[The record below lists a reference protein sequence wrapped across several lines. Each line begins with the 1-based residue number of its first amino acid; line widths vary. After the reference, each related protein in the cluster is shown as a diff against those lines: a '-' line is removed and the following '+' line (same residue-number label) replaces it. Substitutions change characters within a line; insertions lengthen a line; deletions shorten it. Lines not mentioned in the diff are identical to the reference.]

1 MGIVAVLCP
10 KTSRHISTGIELDR
24 AAFEAF
30 PISRQSV
37 DCWACGGQHSWSRRW
52 ATLIACDDPTVR
64 RAGTPIPETVVLNQ
78 PGHVRRLATSWVSA
92 AKRGYRPREA
102 G

>member
-24 AAFEAF
+24 VAFEAF
-30 PISRQSV
+30 PVTTRSV
-37 DCWACGGQHSWSRRW
+37 DCWVCGGQHSWSRRW

-64 RAGTPIPETVVLNQ
+64 RAGTRDRYAGSGLRSAE
-78 PGHVRRLATSWVSA
+78 PGRSKCRKEDFV
-92 AKRGYRPREA
+92 
-102 G
+102 